1 MSDYLLYDVKYRD
14 KDNNV
19 RVFTCL
25 SYSEWDAR
33 SEAYKLVCDLA
44 DFSGTILTVLPSKDQ
59 DTSKHGFTI

>member
-1 MSDYLLYDVKYRD
+1 MNDYLLYDVKYRD
-14 KDNNV
+14 KYNNV

-44 DFSGTILTVLPSKDQ
+44 DFSGTILTVLPAKDQ
-59 DTSKHGFTI
+59 DTTKHGFTI

>member
-19 RVFTCL
+19 RVFCCL

-59 DTSKHGFTI
+59 DTSKHGFII